1 MREKGEQ
8 FNFKHKF
15 QMKIG
20 TGPRTK
26 NTKMRN
32 PTRNHVKIVPTV
44 PPLCTREDKAAA
56 AEKVMIMSNGG
67 EQQALFDDGG
77 GGDYVQDGV
86 VETVVEFEEEEEQ
99 RVEVMEEEC
108 GKGVTSV
115 VDWIPP

>member
-32 PTRNHVKIVPTV
+32 RNHVKIVPTV
-44 PPLCTREDKAAA
+44 PPLCTREDKATA
-56 AEKVMIMSNGG
+56 AEKVMIMSDGG

-86 VETVVEFEEEEEQ
+86 VETVVEFEEEEEEQ
-99 RVEVMEEEC
+99 RVEVMAEEC
-108 GKGVTSV
+108 GKGVPSV
-115 VDWIPP
+115 VDLTPY